1 MRSECLPFWQH
12 RFILGFPRETNIPPQ
27 WSSLFVPSSVL
38 RHGAKSRLSH
48 QPPSWGARSA
58 KCHLS
63 WQGLQVGCNHDCT
76 VLPGPES
83 GIFLL
88 DTEMRGGF
96 SGDGWEICFGQSFV
110 LLSISVLFAHAPCLF
125 CPSSPFFVIPE
136 PSPLT
141 LHVYLFCW
149 YLTSRDFVF
158 PGIPQ
163 SSSSGEKGKKR
174 MRDWKFV
181 EKSFWRTF
189 LDYVHKAQ
197 AAHSVNMARCQWDL
211 FPWRLFLY
219 SNNQGADSTV
229 AQEGEKESFIQF
241 DTPCVTF

>member
-1 MRSECLPFWQH
+1 MGE
-12 RFILGFPRETNIPPQ
+12 G
-27 WSSLFVPSSVL
+27 
-38 RHGAKSRLSH
+38 
-48 QPPSWGARSA
+48 SA

-63 WQGLQVGCNHDCT
+63 WQGLQVGCNHAGT
-76 VLPGPES
+76 VLSGPES

-88 DTEMRGGF
+88 DTEMRSGF
-96 SGDGWEICFGQSFV
+96 SGGGWESCFGQSSV
-110 LLSISVLFAHAPCLF
+110 PLSVSVLFAHALCFF
-125 CPSSPFFVIPE
+125 CPSSLASWSLS
-136 PSPLT
+136 PSPL
-141 LHVYLFCW
+141 LHISTC
-149 YLTSRDFVF
+149 FVGTWQDRILSSLASPPF
-158 PGIPQ
+158 
-163 SSSSGEKGKKR
+163 SSSGEKGRKR

-229 AQEGEKESFIQF
+229 PQEEKKESFFQF
-241 DTPCVTF
+241 DTPSVTF

>member
-1 MRSECLPFWQH
+1 MEL
-12 RFILGFPRETNIPPQ
+12 
-27 WSSLFVPSSVL
+27 
-38 RHGAKSRLSH
+38 SRGLSH
-48 QPPSWGARSA
+48 KPPSWGARSA

-63 WQGLQVGCNHDCT
+63 WHAFQVGCNHDCT

-83 GIFLL
+83 GLFLL
-88 DTEMRGGF
+88 DTEMRAGF
-96 SGDGWEICFGQSFV
+96 SGDGCFGQSFI
-110 LLSISVLFAHAPCLF
+110 LLSTSVMFVP
-125 CPSSPFFVIPE
+125 PSPDFDSWAYPR
-136 PSPLT
+136 PLT

-149 YLTSRDFVF
+149 YLTSGDFVF
-158 PGIPQ
+158 PGIPP

-197 AAHSVNMARCQWDL
+197 AAHSVNVARCQWDL

-219 SNNQGADSTV
+219 SNNQGADST
-229 AQEGEKESFIQF
+229 AQEGEEEPFLRF
-241 DTPCVTF
+241 DTPRVTF